1 MRSHVIQPY
10 STLGGGGGG
19 GGADS
24 IRLQIVFF
32 ITSVRD
38 AAGPRNLVTFPKM

>member
-1 MRSHVIQPY
+1 M
-10 STLGGGGGG
+10 GGG

-24 IRLQIVFF
+24 ALLQIVFF

-38 AAGPRNLVTFPKM
+38 TGDHEIW